1 MKQKY
6 SYDFFL
12 DQIEKIEEQIGQYEE
27 EAFECEKLRSEI
39 ENIENLEEG
48 LRAKYEKKY
57 GIITTAESGSYSMQ
71 ELIAIREELADT
83 SLLTLIKRFFGI
95 GGRRDEIYRELM
107 SKIQG
112 VLLYLNEELNQHTEK
127 AETAKKAMRW
137 SAEQYETSYREV
149 QKKAVT
155 V

>member
-12 DQIEKIEEQIGQYEE
+12 DQIEEIEEQIGQYEE

-39 ENIENLEEG
+39 ENIENLEDG

-71 ELIAIREELADT
+71 ELIAIR
-83 SLLTLIKRFFGI
+83 
-95 GGRRDEIYRELM
+95 
-107 SKIQG
+107 
-112 VLLYLNEELNQHTEK
+112 
-127 AETAKKAMRW
+127 
-137 SAEQYETSYREV
+137 
-149 QKKAVT
+149 
-155 V
+155 